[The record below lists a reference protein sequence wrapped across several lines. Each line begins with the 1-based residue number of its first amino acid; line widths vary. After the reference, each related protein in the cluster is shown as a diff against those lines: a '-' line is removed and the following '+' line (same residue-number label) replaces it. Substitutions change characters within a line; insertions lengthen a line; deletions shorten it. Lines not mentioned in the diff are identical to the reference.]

1 MSWFKVCLKCN
12 LFIHFAMGFPS
23 NPAHFNGT
31 QLSLHGSI
39 TQMSKL
45 YTFIWNEVAT
55 SKQKITEELHS
66 GPFIFVPYASGSTF
80 DDVVPGIFLSPEDV
94 CWHDSTGS
102 LDQMKEFH
110 PQCSLTEV
118 THHLLSKMLSN
129 IYPGLRDFFIDGC
142 KVHET
147 PPLQSYLQI
156 LLQLSTVALPS
167 QAANTVSNQI

>member
-1 MSWFKVCLKCN
+1 MGLN
-12 LFIHFAMGFPS
+12 LF
-23 NPAHFNGT
+23 
-31 QLSLHGSI
+31 LCGSI
-39 TQMSKL
+39 AQMSKL
-45 YTFIWNEVAT
+45 YTFIWNEMAT

-66 GPFIFVPYASGSTF
+66 GPFIFVPYASGAML
-80 DDVVPGIFLSPEDV
+80 DDTVPGIFLSPEEV

-102 LDQMKEFH
+102 LDQVKEFL

-118 THHLLSKMLSN
+118 THHPLSKMLSN
-129 IYPGLRDFFIDGC
+129 MYPGLRDFFIDGC

-167 QAANTVSNQI
+167 QAANAVSNQI